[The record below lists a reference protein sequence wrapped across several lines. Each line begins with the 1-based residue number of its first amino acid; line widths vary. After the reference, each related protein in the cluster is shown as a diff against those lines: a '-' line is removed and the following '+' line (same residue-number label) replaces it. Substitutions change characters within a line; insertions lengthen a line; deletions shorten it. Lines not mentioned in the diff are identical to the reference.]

1 MRDAAPPPEPALST
15 RLVPRLAAAALSLAA
30 LGLAA
35 CQEGGTR
42 PACPAGQI
50 CLEYGIEIEPLT
62 LDPQKANLVSESRVI
77 GDLMMG
83 LTTETPDAQPAPG
96 MAESWTT
103 SPDGLVWT
111 FKLRDAKWSDGQ
123 PVTADDFV
131 FGLQRVLDPKTA
143 SIYAYLVYI
152 LKGGQAANEGKAP
165 LAAIGARAL
174 DPRTLQLTLEHP
186 APYLPQLLMHQSF
199 YPAPKHV
206 VERYGDAWVQPGKY
220 VSNGP
225 YMLVSWRL
233 GDRIQ
238 AIRNPHFFEAGK
250 ICVDRINY
258 YPTPDAV
265 AAERRIERNELD
277 INTSFQSNRYE
288 RLQRTLPGYA
298 RTHVALGTS
307 YLSFNTRDVA
317 ALKDVRVRRALSEA
331 IDREFITGKLLRAG
345 QQPAYSFV
353 PPITAGYAAGPKTA
367 WAGKSLEARQA
378 EARELL
384 RQAGFTA
391 DRPLKIEI
399 KTANNTDSLL
409 LMEAVQADWRAI
421 GVDVRLQQNEGQ
433 IAFAA
438 YRNRDFEVG
447 SMSWYA
453 DFNDPVSF
461 LALMQSTTGAQNYGD
476 YRNPAYDALLARA
489 DQEPDLA
496 ARARLLSQ
504 AEQIMLTEEG
514 TAPLFY
520 QVTRALVNPRITGWA
535 DNALNFHRARW
546 LCVKR

>member
-1 MRDAAPPPEPALST
+1 MRPSPAPLLAPAL
-15 RLVPRLAAAALSLAA
+15 LAAAALSLAA
-30 LGLAA
+30 
-35 CQEGGTR
+35 CQGGATR
-42 PACPAGQI
+42 PACPHGQT

-62 LDPQKANLVSESRVI
+62 LDPQKANLVSESRVL

-83 LTTETPDAQPAPG
+83 LTTETPDAQPMPG
-96 MAESWTT
+96 MAQSWTT
-103 SPDGLVWT
+103 SADGLTWT
-111 FKLRDAKWSDGQ
+111 FRLREAKWSDGR

-131 FGLQRVLDPKTA
+131 YAYRRILDPKTA

-152 LKGGQAANEGKAP
+152 LKNGEPANEGKAP
-165 LAAIGARAL
+165 LTAVGARAL
-174 DPRTLQLTLEHP
+174 DPKTLELTLEHP

-206 VERYGDAWVQPGKY
+206 VERHGDAWVQPANY

-225 YMLVSWRL
+225 YKLVSWRL

-238 AIRNPHFFEAGK
+238 VVKNPNFFEADK
-250 ICVDRINY
+250 VCVDRINY

-265 AAERRIERNELD
+265 AAERRIERGELD
-277 INTSFQSNRYE
+277 LNTTFQSNRYE
-288 RLQRTLPGYA
+288 RLKRTLPGYA
-298 RTHVALGTS
+298 RTHVSLATS

-317 ALKDVRVRRALSEA
+317 PLKDVRVRRALSMSV
-331 IDREFITGKLLRAG
+331 DREFITRKLLRAG
-345 QQPAYSFV
+345 QQPAYGFV
-353 PPITAGYAAGPKTA
+353 PPITAGYAPGPKTV
-367 WAGKSLEARQA
+367 WAGRSLAERQA
-378 EARELL
+378 EARALL
-384 RQAGFTA
+384 AQAGYTPE
-391 DRPLKIEI
+391 RPLKIEI

-421 GVDVRLQQNEGQ
+421 GVNVRLQQNEGQ

-453 DFNDPVSF
+453 DYNDPVSF

-476 YRNPAYDALLARA
+476 YKNPAYDALLAQA
-489 DQEPDLA
+489 DEEPDLA
-496 ARARLLSQ
+496 KRAALLSR
-504 AEQIMLTEEG
+504 AEQLMLAEEG
-514 TAPLFY
+514 TAPLFF
-520 QVTRALVNPRITGWA
+520 QVTRALVNPRVTGFV

-546 LCVKR
+546 MCVKR

>member
-1 MRDAAPPPEPALST
+1 MQSPLISVA
-15 RLVPRLAAAALSLAA
+15 LAAAVLALA
-30 LGLAA
+30 G
-35 CQEGGTR
+35 CQGKVQR
-42 PACPAGQI
+42 PACPSGQE

-83 LTTETPDAQPAPG
+83 LTTETPDASPSPG
-96 MAESWTT
+96 MAQSWTT
-103 SPDGLVWT
+103 SPDGLTWT
-111 FKLRDAKWSDGQ
+111 FQLREAKWSDGR

-131 FGLQRVLDPKTA
+131 FGFRRVLAPETA
-143 SIYAYLVYI
+143 SIYAYMVYI
-152 LKGGQAANEGKAP
+152 LKNGQAVNEGKARP
-165 LAAIGARAL
+165 ETLGARAIG
-174 DPRTLQLTLEHP
+174 PRTLELTLEHP

-206 VERYGDAWVQPGKY
+206 VETHGDAWVQPGKY

-225 YMLVSWRL
+225 FQLVSWRL

-238 AIRNPHFFEAGK
+238 AVKNPHFFEADK
-250 ICVDRINY
+250 VCLDRINY

-265 AAERRIERNELD
+265 AAERRIERGELD

-298 RTHVALGTS
+298 RTHVALATS

-317 ALKDVRVRRALSEA
+317 PLKDVRVRRALSES
-331 IDREFITGKLLRAG
+331 IDRDFITKKLLRAG
-345 QQPAYSFV
+345 QLSAYSFV
-353 PPITAGYAAGPKTA
+353 PPITAGYMPGPKVV
-367 WAGKSLEARQA
+367 WAGKSFGARQA
-378 EARELL
+378 EARALL
-384 RQAGFTA
+384 AQAGYTPE
-391 DRPLKIEI
+391 RPLKIEI

-421 GVDVRLQQNEGQ
+421 GVDVSLVQNEGA

-438 YRNRDFEVG
+438 YRERDFQVG

-453 DFNDPVSF
+453 DFNDPVTF

-476 YRNPAYDALLARA
+476 YRNPAYDALLAQA
-489 DQEPDLA
+489 DQEPDA
-496 ARARLLSQ
+496 VRRAQILSR
-504 AEQIMLTEEG
+504 AEQIMLSEEG

-520 QVTRALVNPRITGWA
+520 QVTRALVNPRVTGWT

-546 LCVKR
+546 MCVKG